1 MGRFWQLTPL
11 GKQSGG
17 KLQALVLV
25 PTSAAVLIEGSPM
38 KRLIAVLAFLG
49 LMFLGLSQAQAE
61 SKYVPTQ
68 KTLTD
73 AVGRAI
79 LLSDIQKAE
88 IEAVVRNN
96 PKAEKFICTGI
107 RLVGT
112 SDRMNLVVRKR
123 AKEACDYAKK
133 LNPELSTWYQSKT
146 TNAASYNGRVLLV
159 LKTPAN

>member
-1 MGRFWQLTPL
+1 MKKMVT
-11 GKQSGG
+11 
-17 KLQALVLV
+17 ALAL
-25 PTSAAVLIEGSPM
+25 
-38 KRLIAVLAFLG
+38 LG
-49 LMFLGLSQAQAE
+49 LMSLGLSPAQADA
-61 SKYVPTQ
+61 KYVPTQ

-88 IEAVVRNN
+88 IEAVVKEN
-96 PKAEKFICTGI
+96 PNAEKFICTGI
-107 RLVGT
+107 RLAGT

-123 AKEACDYAKK
+123 AKAACDYAKQ

-146 TNAASYNGRVLLV
+146 TKASSYNGRVLLV